1 MNVGIKYCGG
11 CNCRYNR
18 TQAVNNFI
26 KNHPHYTY
34 IYDPETQ
41 YCDICLVI
49 CGCPTACPEVTA
61 LLTKQVKFITS
72 PHQLNTLDLSI
83 DSLEKKLPPT
93 SIPIFLHQTYTQS
106 YPLTWKQL
114 QDYHAFNNTLIG
126 KTTPIMR
133 ENPMIPKAIFIM
145 LITQTL
151 QSLYPHPELQTVKQ
165 TLSFYLSMKVPQTIK
180 ITLQLQSLLEK
191 ERQYSGL
198 LSCTGYTN
206 TDVPL
211 LRGHIRCHF
220 PKNIFIYKSEVLL

>member
-83 DSLEKKLPPT
+83 DSLEKKTSSHKHSSFLTSNVYTILP
-93 SIPIFLHQTYTQS
+93 TYME
-106 YPLTWKQL
+106 
-114 QDYHAFNNTLIG
+114 
-126 KTTPIMR
+126 TTTR
-133 ENPMIPKAIFIM
+133 
-145 LITQTL
+145 L
-151 QSLYPHPELQTVKQ
+151 SL
-165 TLSFYLSMKVPQTIK
+165 F
-180 ITLQLQSLLEK
+180 
-191 ERQYSGL
+191 
-198 LSCTGYTN
+198 
-206 TDVPL
+206 
-211 LRGHIRCHF
+211 
-220 PKNIFIYKSEVLL
+220 